1 MRYNVLP
8 SDQFLEA
15 LETRQVLAADL
26 SLSLGNLTVGNGG
39 VFNNNLVQVPVVVT
53 NIGDVRSADGATVR
67 FFLST
72 DTTLDPA
79 DFRAGDTDLTLPGL
93 DPAASDNQT
102 FNFRR
107 MMVLDPASPLPNVPP
122 GNYFVIGQI
131 IQAAPDANPAND
143 TAATANTVTYS
154 LQFGTVDGQAN
165 TPLLVTVANGNMISF
180 RLAGPGTGDIR
191 LEAGQYLVTLTGTT
205 ERSLFTMSGAFS
217 NPSTPTINGV
227 DVQGS
232 LSSFF

>member
-72 DTTLDPA
+72 DTTLD
-79 DFRAGDTDLTLPGL
+79 RSEEHTSEL
-93 DPAASDNQT
+93 Q
-102 FNFRR
+102 
-107 MMVLDPASPLPNVPP
+107 
-122 GNYFVIGQI
+122 
-131 IQAAPDANPAND
+131 
-143 TAATANTVTYS
+143 S
-154 LQFGTVDGQAN
+154 LRHLVCR
-165 TPLLVTVANGNMISF
+165 LL
-180 RLAGPGTGDIR
+180 LA
-191 LEAGQYLVTLTGTT
+191 
-205 ERSLFTMSGAFS
+205 
-217 NPSTPTINGV
+217 
-227 DVQGS
+227 
-232 LSSFF
+232 